1 MSALVS
7 SFIPVD
13 VGRRKYLFFLVA
25 WNEFI
30 NPITEAV
37 AQNREAF
44 GESLGLHATVVQAY
58 KGASYKVAKEV
69 KEKAW
74 PPEVDRRMGEEQ
86 YPFMVAVENDF
97 AQFEPSL
104 HRWGVVWFSD
114 LERDP
119 ATLWKVFSAL
129 ARKVQRGEDLFDYL
143 RELSKNAKFKQAAT
157 YIEAKPGAFGV
168 SINIKAIAE
177 DLLQQPRS

>member
-25 WNEFI
+25 WNDFQ
-30 NPITEAV
+30 NSITEAV

-58 KGASYKVAKEV
+58 KGASYKVAEEV
-69 KEKAW
+69 KHKAW
-74 PPEVDRRMGEEQ
+74 PPDVDRRMGEEH
-86 YPFMVAVENDF
+86 YPFMIAIEDDF
-97 AQFEPSL
+97 AMFEPNL

-129 ARKVQRGEDLFDYL
+129 ARKVQRGEDLFEYL
-143 RELSKNAKFKQAAT
+143 RTLSQNAMYKQAAT
-157 YIEAKPGAFGV
+157 YIEAKPGIFGI
-168 SINIKAIAE
+168 SINIKAIAQ
-177 DLLQQPRS
+177 DLLGSR